1 LVMSFVYTNIIWSFG
16 PIPSQAYPWAA
27 INWPVGVIQNAL
39 WITRSVT
46 VLKSALAN
54 PGAPPLLEGS
64 FTVMVLVYAVA
75 KLTRLHF
82 SPVAFVVGA
91 STIPPYTIATLI
103 GHIVYRIVCSRFG
116 KEKVD
121 KYKWPF
127 YAGVFVG
134 YGSATAMLITL
145 TIGLKAMWMLP
156 Y

>member
-1 LVMSFVYTNIIWSFG
+1 M
-16 PIPSQAYPWAA
+16 
-27 INWPVGVIQNAL
+27 
-39 WITRSVT
+39 
-46 VLKSALAN
+46 
-54 PGAPPLLEGS
+54 
-64 FTVMVLVYAVA
+64 VMVLAYAVA
-75 KLTRLHF
+75 KLTRLPF

-103 GHIVYRIVCSRFG
+103 GHIVYRIACSRFG